1 MSLRN
6 KSDVHT
12 HLGVSRKHYS
22 LLTMTPASEADATG
36 DSSADDK
43 PTVERDDRTEASA
56 ILVEKS
62 KIALTLPQMSK
73 ESA

>member
-1 MSLRN
+1 MTLRN
-6 KSDVHT
+6 KSDVHD
-12 HLGVSRKHYS
+12 HLGASRKYYS
-22 LLTMTPASEADATG
+22 SLTMTPASEPDATG
-36 DSSADDK
+36 DSGVDYNAMAEKD
-43 PTVERDDRTEASA
+43 ELTETSA